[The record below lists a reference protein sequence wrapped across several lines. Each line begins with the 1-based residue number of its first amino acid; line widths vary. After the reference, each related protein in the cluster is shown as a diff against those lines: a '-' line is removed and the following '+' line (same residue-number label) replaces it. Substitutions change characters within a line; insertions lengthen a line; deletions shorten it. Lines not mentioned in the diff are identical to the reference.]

1 VTADREHLG
10 IPGPGCVR
18 WLAAASVVYWHHYY
32 RLRNLRERRRVRGAV
47 PKLNHSTVRSN
58 RGSGVSATRAARRRR
73 HIRIIGMSRLQTR
86 TARHVCK
93 RGHRR
98 SSDSS
103 ASPRT
108 LSPST
113 SGMSPMSIPPYLF
126 FIFYCFYLIFEGK

>member
-1 VTADREHLG
+1 
-10 IPGPGCVR
+10 
-18 WLAAASVVYWHHYY
+18 
-32 RLRNLRERRRVRGAV
+32 
-47 PKLNHSTVRSN
+47 
-58 RGSGVSATRAARRRR
+58 
-73 HIRIIGMSRLQTR
+73 MSRLQTR

-113 SGMSPMSIPPYLF
+113 SARWTRALPFNIAQHLTS
-126 FIFYCFYLIFEGK
+126 C